1 MRRTIRGRGAR
12 GFDTWPHGYEQR
24 DIWWSVLAHDYSD
37 HNTIL
42 VSTATCRCGK
52 RDTRIVDMSWDP
64 VALPRVR
71 AGERYE
77 LRRPVN
83 FEPCRKLPAMLSLRG
98 ALA

>member
-52 RDTRIVDMSWDP
+52 RDTRIVDMSWAPGKPLMRYPD
-64 VALPRVR
+64 RV
-71 AGERYE
+71 E

-98 ALA
+98 APA